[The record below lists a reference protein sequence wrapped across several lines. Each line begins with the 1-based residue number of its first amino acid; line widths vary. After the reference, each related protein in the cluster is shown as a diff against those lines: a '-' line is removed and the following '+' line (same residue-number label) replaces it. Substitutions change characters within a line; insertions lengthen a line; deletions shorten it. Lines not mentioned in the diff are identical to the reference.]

1 MQLSDISSARLHSM
15 RPHPATGWPR
25 RAIAML
31 ESIPHGAIALLAR
44 FSLAATFWLSGQTK
58 VEGLVID
65 PIGGRFELGRPRIS
79 ENALFLFRDEY
90 ALPVIPPDLA
100 AHLAAVAE
108 HVLPLLLLLGL
119 ATRLSAFALLL
130 MTLVIQVFVYPDGY
144 PTHGLWAALLL
155 YLMARGPGAV
165 SLDRLLARR
174 WRR

>member
-1 MQLSDISSARLHSM
+1 M
-15 RPHPATGWPR
+15 HPTDLPSTRAHAAHRHLGTAWPR
-25 RAIAML
+25 RVVAAL
-31 ESIPHGAIALLAR
+31 DSIPHGAIALLAR
-44 FSLAATFWLSGQTK
+44 FSLATTFWLSGQTK

-65 PIGGRFELGRPRIS
+65 PVGGRIEPGWPRIS
-79 ENALFLFRDEY
+79 ENALFLFQDEY
-90 ALPVIPPDLA
+90 DLPLIQPDVA

-130 MTLVIQVFVYPDGY
+130 MTLVIQLFVYPAAY

-155 YLMARGPGAV
+155 YLIARGPGAV
-165 SLDRLLARR
+165 SLDRLIARC